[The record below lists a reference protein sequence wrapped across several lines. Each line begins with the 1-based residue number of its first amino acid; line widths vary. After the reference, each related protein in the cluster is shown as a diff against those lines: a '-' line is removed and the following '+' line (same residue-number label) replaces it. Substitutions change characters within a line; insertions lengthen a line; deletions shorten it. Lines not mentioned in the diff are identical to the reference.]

1 MDTAMLSSWWTWL
14 LLPAS
19 GAAEHHL
26 PAWAA
31 WHGRLMVLAWAF
43 LLPLGVLAAR
53 FFKVVP
59 GQRWP
64 DELDHKAWWHA
75 HRLLQSAGM
84 AAMLA
89 GLWLA
94 WGRGTGAGALAQWH
108 HVLGM
113 AVVVLGL
120 LQTLGGLARGSKGGP
135 TAREGLRGDHYDM
148 TRHRRV
154 FERLHKVVGYAALLL
169 AAAVVVLGLRL
180 ADAPRWMWLVI
191 GGWWCAWCMVFVALQ
206 RQGRCIDTYQA
217 IWGDDPAHP
226 GQHLPPIGPGIR
238 RYDRDS
244 FARRFGRPP
253 F

>member
-120 LQTLGGLARGSKGGP
+120 LQTLGGLARGSKG
-135 TAREGLRGDHYDM
+135 
-148 TRHRRV
+148 
-154 FERLHKVVGYAALLL
+154 
-169 AAAVVVLGLRL
+169 
-180 ADAPRWMWLVI
+180 
-191 GGWWCAWCMVFVALQ
+191 
-206 RQGRCIDTYQA
+206 
-217 IWGDDPAHP
+217 
-226 GQHLPPIGPGIR
+226 
-238 RYDRDS
+238 
-244 FARRFGRPP
+244 ARRHAKGSAGTTTT
-253 F
+253 